1 MIFKTNIFFQLQDSN
16 VLKKEIDRWK
26 EEVKIQEAKGSLNAS
41 KLKSEME
48 AHQVCID
55 YVLNAN
61 TIIHTY
67 NSSPAN
73 VINIFFE
80 TSC

>member
-1 MIFKTNIFFQLQDSN
+1 MITFFYIISIKVAEKEILKHFFMIFKTNIFFQLQDSN

-55 YVLNAN
+55 Y
-61 TIIHTY
+61 
-67 NSSPAN
+67 
-73 VINIFFE
+73 
-80 TSC
+80 

>member
-55 YVLNAN
+55 Y
-61 TIIHTY
+61 
-67 NSSPAN
+67 
-73 VINIFFE
+73 
-80 TSC
+80 

>member
-1 MIFKTNIFFQLQDSN
+1 MIFKINIFFQLQDSN

-55 YVLNAN
+55 Y
-61 TIIHTY
+61 
-67 NSSPAN
+67 
-73 VINIFFE
+73 
-80 TSC
+80 

>member
-1 MIFKTNIFFQLQDSN
+1 MINFFIISIKVADKEILQHFFFMIFEINIFFQLQDSN

-48 AHQVCID
+48 AHQV
-55 YVLNAN
+55 
-61 TIIHTY
+61 
-67 NSSPAN
+67 
-73 VINIFFE
+73 
-80 TSC
+80 

>member
-41 KLKSEME
+41 KFKSEME
-48 AHQVCID
+48 AHQV
-55 YVLNAN
+55 
-61 TIIHTY
+61 
-67 NSSPAN
+67 
-73 VINIFFE
+73 
-80 TSC
+80 